1 MDNLCVSHSLPLS
14 TNQQPMDFCSSQ
26 SNVHNYKNPNQFKQ
40 RVALAFDSIKKK
52 QQQKQFEIL
61 TVQGRVC
68 VQYSFVHLILL
79 AVHNLSN

>member
-1 MDNLCVSHSLPLS
+1 
-14 TNQQPMDFCSSQ
+14 MDFCSAQ

-40 RVALAFDSIKKK
+40 RVTLAFDSIKKI
-52 QQQKQFEIL
+52 EIL
-61 TVQGRVC
+61 TVKGRVC